1 MTSTALTP
9 ISIIVLGANTAQGKM
24 FKAKHYNRSK
34 SSYLIIDVREWLI
47 HDPDAKDFRVPHP
60 NDSRFVPCQLGF
72 AVRQTLEFVRCVKE
86 VVQKIYAS
94 LDNGIVV
101 VLECSQ
107 GKHRSDSI
115 SRCSADRVFNYES
128 AEQPRVFNANVF
140 SLFCAETQVA
150 VDAVV
155 AQAWA
160 WLETPWCVTPT
171 DPKWGEQAAIV
182 NQDWHDAMTDIDAFG
197 REFVH
202 TVWSENRVDE
212 GHQGSKGV
220 SNDTS
225 DAFPWRASSSSAS
238 RSSIPSPIGARPQL
252 DGMRCPFCDGSGIR
266 SNTRVVCPKAVSH
279 GLSALGV
286 DKNALVSWQALY
298 YSSKFGKT
306 EAMKIAEDLLYTSDI
321 RKPSAFMWNHTAK
334 AWSVLQGQAR

>member
-1 MTSTALTP
+1 MTSTELTP
-9 ISIIVLGANTAQGKM
+9 IAIIVLGEKAPGGKK
-24 FKAKHYNRSK
+24 FFEKHYNRAK

-101 VLECSQ
+101 VLYCFQ
-107 GKHRSDSI
+107 GKHRSDSV

-160 WLETPWCVTPT
+160 WLETP
-171 DPKWGEQAAIV
+171 
-182 NQDWHDAMTDIDAFG
+182 M
-197 REFVH
+197 
-202 TVWSENRVDE
+202 
-212 GHQGSKGV
+212 
-220 SNDTS
+220 
-225 DAFPWRASSSSAS
+225 
-238 RSSIPSPIGARPQL
+238 
-252 DGMRCPFCDGSGIR
+252 
-266 SNTRVVCPKAVSH
+266 VCHAH
-279 GLSALGV
+279 
-286 DKNALVSWQALY
+286 
-298 YSSKFGKT
+298 
-306 EAMKIAEDLLYTSDI
+306 
-321 RKPSAFMWNHTAK
+321 
-334 AWSVLQGQAR
+334 